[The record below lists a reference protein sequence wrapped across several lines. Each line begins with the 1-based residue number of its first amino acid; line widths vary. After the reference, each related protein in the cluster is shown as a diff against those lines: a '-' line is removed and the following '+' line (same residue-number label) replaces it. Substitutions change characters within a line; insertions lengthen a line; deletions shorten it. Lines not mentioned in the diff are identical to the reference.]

1 MTTTIRVYRTVNKY
15 WTGEHADV
23 DPMAAVASGWVSTT
37 LPPPTPP
44 PGHWARLDGDQWTLT
59 DVPDPS
65 LPTPSQLLDQALDRR
80 LKEAEAVF
88 RQVWQSP
95 AVWDFGDLPAE
106 SEGGDPLGPAGVQ
119 TLQLRDDGEKDDI
132 KNWLGEALGS
142 VVAVFGGAPT
152 RPTWIK
158 TTSNIKVNMTA
169 AQALQ
174 VLVTGGPW
182 PDGREGDQV
191 PVLGRQKAVLNNFG
205 LIKAQLRSARD
216 VPGATPADLD
226 AIDISD
232 GYPPSLTE

>member
-1 MTTTIRVYRTVNKY
+1 MTDLTLYLVSAEGYY
-15 WTGEHADV
+15 TGETLVV
-23 DPMAAVASGWVSTT
+23 DPMAPQPNGAILAA
-37 LPPPTPP
+37 PPPTAPD
-44 PGHWARLDGDQWTLT
+44 GHYILWTGSGWALT
-59 DVPDPS
+59 DVPPPA
-65 LPTPSQLLDQALDRR
+65 PTPDQLLDQALARR
-80 LKEAEAVF
+80 LQEAEVVF
-88 RQVWQSP
+88 RAVWQSP
-95 AVWDFGDLPAE
+95 AVWDFGDLPGE

-119 TLQLRDDGEKDDI
+119 TLQLRDDGDKDDI

-152 RPTWIK
+152 HPTWIK

-182 PDGREGDQV
+182 PDGREGSQV

-205 LIKAQLRSARD
+205 LIKAQLRAARD